1 MQNWDKSWF
10 SLLFMIPRAWILWF
24 NYQVTS
30 STLNSIVI
38 KYLYWRGCIWHSSN
52 EWDSKRD
59 ENEAV
64 FHSGNNTEDLI
75 THNHATLDFIRHL
88 QIFNKKNHSTSRHI
102 AFIPCTCNNDIL
114 NIPFRFDLYSIHFLI
129 HILTNINST
138 YTQGTS
144 SHILNQCV
152 TCKYKNKNRHKS
164 YDHVF
169 DWLEMKMA
177 SLSHRDP

>member
-64 FHSGNNTEDLI
+64 FIQVTIQRIAPPNLI

-88 QIFNKKNHSTSRHI
+88 QIFNKKKNNIAPAAISHSYHVHVIMIYWTFLLDLI
-102 AFIPCTCNNDIL
+102 CTPFI
-114 NIPFRFDLYSIHFLI
+114 S
-129 HILTNINST
+129 
-138 YTQGTS
+138 
-144 SHILNQCV
+144 
-152 TCKYKNKNRHKS
+152 
-164 YDHVF
+164 
-169 DWLEMKMA
+169 
-177 SLSHRDP
+177 

>member
-1 MQNWDKSWF
+1 M
-10 SLLFMIPRAWILWF
+10 LLNIYTEEDAFGTQVMNEIQSGMKTRQSFI
-24 NYQVTS
+24 QVTIQRIAPP
-30 STLNSIVI
+30 N
-38 KYLYWRGCIWHSSN
+38 
-52 EWDSKRD
+52 
-59 ENEAV
+59 
-64 FHSGNNTEDLI
+64 LI

-138 YTQGTS
+138 YTQDAS